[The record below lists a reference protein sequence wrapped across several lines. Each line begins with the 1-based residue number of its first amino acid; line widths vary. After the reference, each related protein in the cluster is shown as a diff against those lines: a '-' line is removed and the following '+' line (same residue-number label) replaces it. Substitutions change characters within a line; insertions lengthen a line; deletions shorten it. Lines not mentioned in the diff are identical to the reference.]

1 MNKSKKILHK
11 SLSLFVGTGLVAGNL
26 FQLALPAFA
35 GSLSITN
42 EATGTYDDGSG
53 NSSTTVSNKVE
64 ITVEEV
70 PAISI
75 NNINISRS
83 DATGTPIGGSL
94 QPGDKLVSIFDVV
107 SNGNDPTKIFI
118 PGVTELN
125 ANGSGAITNGSATKV
140 TYQVKDASGANVGAA
155 VELTAAGQTTVES
168 VPVGGKV
175 VVTVLVAVD
184 ANAPVGQS
192 VEVKLGNTPDD
203 VNNVLNQNQ
212 DRVPAANQQA
222 NDVYTVDNA
231 DGAAPGEYPGVTTNV
246 REASNKQVLGINAT
260 PKPFVKIEK
269 TYGAYSEN
277 APLGPENDTLQYN
290 LKVTVPQTLPTGVS
304 SQLTTDNLYPTFVNG
319 LSGSGQ
325 TGQLHVL
332 ISDVLPVG
340 TKLTGTPTVP
350 NASWTVVYSTDNAT
364 VEAYRAIWTTTV
376 PGDLNTVTRVGYV
389 YTGGASVAKNDT
401 AISGFGFTVKLNS
414 SINAGALIRNLAQ
427 VFGEEAGKT
436 PTTVTD
442 PSVYDESGDDTYN
455 NDSDKDGTPDTLV
468 QDTDGTPTGTD
479 DTNNN
484 NTGTGTNGEPNVFT
498 VPTRGIL
505 NGTVINNVNHPD
517 ALGAGG
523 DNNLDFTNVASPVTP
538 GATPSVPVV
547 SFDNSLK
554 NTSSD
559 TKDLKVTLVAS
570 DLTDLPVG
578 TTIITIT
585 DPANTN
591 NTVTYSVVQ
600 ATVGGTPT
608 ITITSTQT
616 TPVTFTGVTA
626 GSEVK
631 YQVTVD
637 LPDDA
642 PQNNGYDVPITA
654 FVDTNGDNILD
665 AGDPRNKTIDRVY
678 AGFVTLVKK
687 SQVLDSTGTP
697 VSGANGVLDTSGK
710 TAGNGQRIKFE
721 ITYTNISE
729 NAPSGGSNNGVLD
742 AKNLKIVEDGVPS
755 GSNTN
760 NWADPTNHI
769 NGATVFDS
777 AKFDTTFFNGAS
789 GSTADPA
796 TNATVTKYE
805 SVLKTGQVIAP
816 QTSGSFTFQRAIK

>member
-11 SLSLFVGTGLVAGNL
+11 SLSLFIGTGLVAGNFL
-26 FQLALPAFA
+26 QLALPAFA

-42 EATGTYDDGSG
+42 EATGTYDDGNAS
-53 NSSTTVSNKVE
+53 NTSTTVSNQVT
-64 ITVEEV
+64 ITVDEV

-75 NNINISRS
+75 NNVNISRS
-83 DATGTPIGGSL
+83 DASGTPIAGSL

-107 SNGNDPTKIFI
+107 SGGNDPTKIFI

-125 ANGSGAITNGSATKV
+125 ANGAVTNGTATKV
-140 TYQVKDASGANVGAA
+140 TYQVKDSSGTNVGSA
-155 VELTAAGQTTVES
+155 VTLTGAGQTTASS

-175 VVTVLVAVD
+175 VVTVLVDVN

-192 VEVKLGNTPDD
+192 VDVKLGNTPDAP
-203 VNNVLNQNQ
+203 NNSNQ
-212 DRVPAANQQA
+212 DRVPAANQQS

-231 DGAAPGEYPGVTTNV
+231 DADGVSGEYPGVTTNV
-246 REASNKQVLGINAT
+246 REASNKQTLGINAI

-277 APLGPENDTLQYN
+277 APIGPENDTLQYN

-304 SQLTTDNLYPTFVNG
+304 TQLTTDNLYPTYVKG
-319 LSGSGQ
+319 LSGVGGE

-332 ISDVLPVG
+332 ISDVLPTG
-340 TKLTGTPTVP
+340 TKLTGTP
-350 NASWTVVYSTDNAT
+350 NAVTNWTVVYSTDTAT
-364 VEAYRAIWTTTV
+364 LPAYKATWTQTV
-376 PGDLNTVTRVGYV
+376 PSDINTVTRVGYV
-389 YTGGASVAKNDT
+389 YTGGASIAKNDT
-401 AISGFGFTVKLNS
+401 AISGFGFTIKLS
-414 SINAGALIRNLAQ
+414 STITAGSAVLNLAQ
-427 VFGEEAGKT
+427 VFGEESGKT
-436 PTTVTD
+436 PTNLTD
-442 PSVYDESGDDTYN
+442 PSVYDESGDGTYN
-455 NDSDKDGTPDTLV
+455 NDDDNNGTPDTPV
-468 QDTDGTPTGTD
+468 QNTDGTPKGTNN

-484 NTGTGTNGEPNVFT
+484 NTGTGTDGEPNTFT

-517 ALGAGG
+517 AQGAGG
-523 DNNLDFTNVASPVTP
+523 DNNLDFTNVASTVTP
-538 GATPSVPVV
+538 TSVPVV

-559 TKDLKVTLVAS
+559 TKDLKVTLVAT

-578 TTIITIT
+578 TTIITIS
-585 DPANTN
+585 DPNNST

-600 ATVGGTPT
+600 TTAGGTPT

-631 YQVTVD
+631 YKVTVD
-637 LPDDA
+637 LPDSA
-642 PQNNGYDVPITA
+642 TQNNGYDVPITA
-654 FVDTNGDNILD
+654 FVDTNGDNTPD
-665 AGDPRNKTIDRVY
+665 AGDPTNKTIDRVY

-687 SQVLDSTGTP
+687 SQILDATGTP
-697 VSGANGVLDTSGK
+697 VAGANGTLDTTGK
-710 TAGNGQRIKFE
+710 IAGNGQRIKFE

-729 NAPSGGSNNGVLD
+729 NAPTGGSNNVLLN
-742 AKNLKIVEDGVPS
+742 ANNLKIVEDGA
-755 GSNTN
+755 TTRN
-760 NWADPTNHI
+760 NWAAPTNHI
-769 NGATVFDS
+769 NGTTVFDS